1 MGKHTF
7 LSDLLRVLFSKTLII
22 ILGIG
27 SSVISARYLGPER
40 SGYIVALSV
49 YPSLFMTFGALGI
62 RQSVTYFLG
71 RNLYSEARLK
81 RAIVQIWF
89 FTTSIS
95 LVVCFLLMRYFSNS
109 GDNLAW
115 VILALL
121 PIPFTLFNTYNSG
134 IFLGKN
140 QIAAFNRINWIPPL
154 VSFSVAALL
163 VIGLS
168 WGVQGYLIA
177 SFMGVIVM
185 SLIMLFKNR
194 FIQAFSL
201 SFDWPIIKEL
211 LRLGVIYAISLLI
224 INLNYKIDIILLDKL
239 SDQYEIGI
247 YSKGS
252 NIIQYLWNIPMMLS
266 TIIFARSAAAKDGL
280 MFSKKVAQLLRLSVL
295 LIGAAAVVMSLM
307 SRIIIVGLFGPN
319 FEGSIIILQLLAP
332 GVVLLTIFKVM
343 NMDLAG
349 KGKPWV
355 ALKAMVPALVINVL
369 LNFWLIPILGAKGAA
384 LASTIS
390 YSLASILFLYF
401 YSSET
406 KLRLTEIISYKK
418 TDFDPI
424 IKLLNRKSIGS

>member
-1 MGKHTF
+1 
-7 LSDLLRVLFSKTLII
+7 
-22 ILGIG
+22 
-27 SSVISARYLGPER
+27 
-40 SGYIVALSV
+40 
-49 YPSLFMTFGALGI
+49 
-62 RQSVTYFLG
+62 
-71 RNLYSEARLK
+71 
-81 RAIVQIWF
+81 
-89 FTTSIS
+89 
-95 LVVCFLLMRYFSNS
+95 
-109 GDNLAW
+109 
-115 VILALL
+115 
-121 PIPFTLFNTYNSG
+121 
-134 IFLGKN
+134 
-140 QIAAFNRINWIPPL
+140 
-154 VSFSVAALL
+154 
-163 VIGLS
+163 
-168 WGVQGYLIA
+168 
-177 SFMGVIVM
+177 
-185 SLIMLFKNR
+185 
-194 FIQAFSL
+194 
-201 SFDWPIIKEL
+201 
-211 LRLGVIYAISLLI
+211 
-224 INLNYKIDIILLDKL
+224 
-239 SDQYEIGI
+239 
-247 YSKGS
+247 S

-280 MFSKKVAQLLRLSVL
+280 MFSRKVAQLLRLSVL

-424 IKLLNRKSIGS
+424 IKLLNLK